1 MRTMAAKGA
10 GGLSPAEV
18 IDHAGHKA
26 AAESGSAEVFG
37 AALLAALLGAPS
49 GVSAPSGDGTAA
61 PASTG
66 AGDAV
71 AGDGRRPLGGPAPAA
86 ETARHVGGGYGSS
99 TPAVENAG
107 LPLTE
112 SAAGAAQA
120 LQPESAAEDGVADPL
135 QSGLA
140 PSIAASSQSAAAG
153 TGSPAMPA
161 PDTKTMPVPDRKS
174 SAAGTTTV
182 APPATSPLNTTG
194 LATNPANHATHVSD
208 LAPDTRSSG
217 PSQLDTPLA
226 VNQAPSMPPA
236 ASPDAGMRKIHPG
249 AADLTAR
256 VDHAHDG
263 RLARNAG
270 IDFSSDVAATST
282 APITESLSRT
292 GGPERTASLDAAGI
306 QAGELQKSTR
316 RDAGREVTPGGSP
329 NAAAFDAV
337 PMTGSQP
344 PGPASAA
351 PPQMV
356 LAGGGTVIV
365 PPQLNLVA
373 VLAGLRH
380 ASDGGYRLSL
390 QLQPVELGMVGVDVE
405 IRGGTATIHFRPEK
419 ADAADAL
426 RTSLAQLRS
435 ELTAQGLQIGEIT
448 VGGSQAET
456 GFAGNHSSS
465 GGDQPVPADER
476 ETPSPVSSPSRRART
491 PMTLRSALDL
501 RI

>member
-1 MRTMAAKGA
+1 
-10 GGLSPAEV
+10 
-18 IDHAGHKA
+18 
-26 AAESGSAEVFG
+26 AESGSAEVFG

-61 PASTG
+61 SASMG

-71 AGDGRRPLGGPAPAA
+71 SGDGRRPLGGSAPAA
-86 ETARHVGGGYGSS
+86 DTARHVGGGYGSS
-99 TPAVENAG
+99 TPAVGNGG

-120 LQPESAAEDGVADPL
+120 LQPESAAENRVADPL
-135 QSGLA
+135 QSIPA
-140 PSIAASSQSAAAG
+140 PSVAASSQSAASG

-161 PDTKTMPVPDRKS
+161 PDAKTMPVPDTKS

-182 APPATSPLNTTG
+182 APPATFLLNTTG
-194 LATNPANHATHVSD
+194 LATNPANRATHVSD

-217 PSQLDTPLA
+217 PSQLDAPLA
-226 VNQAPSMPPA
+226 VNQAPSMPSE

-256 VDHAHDG
+256 VDRAHDG
-263 RLARNAG
+263 PLAHSAG
-270 IDFSSDVAATST
+270 IDFSSEAAATST
-282 APITESLSRT
+282 APITESLPST
-292 GGPERTASLDAAGI
+292 AGPETTFSLEAAAGI
-306 QAGELQKSTR
+306 QAGEPQKSAR
-316 RDAGREVTPGGSP
+316 RDAGRGVTPGGSP

-351 PPQMV
+351 APQMV
-356 LAGGGTVIV
+356 PTGSGTVIV

-390 QLQPVELGMVGVDVE
+390 QLQPAELGMVGVDVE

-456 GFAGNHSSS
+456 GFAGNHASS

-476 ETPSPVSSPSRRART
+476 ETPSPVSSPSRRAPT